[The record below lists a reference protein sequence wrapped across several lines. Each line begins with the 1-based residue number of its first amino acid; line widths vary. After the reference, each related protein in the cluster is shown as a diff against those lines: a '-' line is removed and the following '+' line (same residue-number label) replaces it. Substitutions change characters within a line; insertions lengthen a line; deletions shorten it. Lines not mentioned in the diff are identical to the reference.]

1 MIRRA
6 SALIVALLFV
16 GGIGFG
22 IAQPPGLDEMDA
34 MTAEEYLARI
44 TEGTEGARGWHAR
57 ELNEPFSGVTT
68 DGEIVPDLYS
78 IRSTGVSTEP
88 VRIAAQAFLATLDPE
103 QRVRTQFAVGDDEW
117 RKWMNIHSYLR
128 QGVSFREFTD
138 AQRGAAFGLL
148 RASLSAKGLQ
158 LSQDIMKLNTTLAE
172 LNGDDFIQYGEDK
185 YNITVMGTPSATEPW
200 GWQID
205 GHHLVINYFV
215 LGDQVVMTPA
225 FWGSEPIL
233 ATAGRHAGT
242 WVLQEEQD
250 MGLKMFFALNDD
262 QQAQAVLN
270 PVKDTDYDVA
280 SFFQDNLVLDYAG
293 VSVATF
299 SEIQRMQLM
308 ELISLFVGNLREG
321 HAAVRMS
328 EVAAHLDDTYFAWIG
343 GNTDDTVYYYRIHSP
358 VVLIEFDHQTP
369 IGLRQFN
376 EPGVPYRGHIHTTVR
391 TPNGNDYGKDL
402 LRQHYAMHRH

>member
-6 SALIVALLFV
+6 SVLIAALLF
-16 GGIGFG
+16 IGSLGLG
-22 IAQPPGLDEMDA
+22 IAQPPGLNEMDV
-34 MTAEEYLARI
+34 MTAEEFLAHI
-44 TEGTEGARGWHAR
+44 TERTEGAGGWHAR
-57 ELNEPFSGVTT
+57 ELTEGFKGVTT
-68 DGEIVPDLYS
+68 DGEIVPGLYS
-78 IRSTGVSTEP
+78 TRSTGVSTEP
-88 VRIAAQAFLATLDPE
+88 VRIAAETFLATLDAE
-103 QRVRTQFAVGDDEW
+103 QRARTQFSIGDEEW

-128 QGVSFREFTD
+128 QGVGFSEFTD
-138 AQRGAAFGLL
+138 AQRGAAIGLL
-148 RASLSAKGLQ
+148 GASLSAKGLK

-172 LNGDDFIQYGEDK
+172 LNGEDFVQYGEDK
-185 YNITVMGTPSATEPW
+185 YYITVMGVPSATEPW

-225 FWGSEPIL
+225 FWGSEPVL

-250 MGLKMFFALNDD
+250 LGLKMFFALNDD

-280 SFFQDNLVLDYAG
+280 SFFRDNLVLDHVG

-299 SEIQRMQLM
+299 SEIQRMQFM
-308 ELISLFVGNLREG
+308 ELIGLFVGNLREG
-321 HAAVRMS
+321 HADIRMA
-328 EVAAHLDDTYFAWIG
+328 EVAAHLDETYFAWIG
-343 GNTDDTVYYYRIHSP
+343 GNTDSSVYYYRIHSP
-358 VVLIEFDHQTP
+358 VLLIEFDHQTP

-376 EPGVPYRGHIHTTVR
+376 APGVPYRGHIHTTVR

-402 LRQHYAMHRH
+402 LRQHYAMHPH

>member
-1 MIRRA
+1 MIKRT
-6 SALIVALLFV
+6 SVLIVAVCLV
-16 GGIGFG
+16 DGIGLG
-22 IAQPPGLDEMDA
+22 IAQPPGLDAMDEMSA
-34 MTAEEYLARI
+34 AAYLAHI
-44 TEGTEGARGWHAR
+44 TAGTEGPGGWHAR
-57 ELNEPFSGVTT
+57 ELTEPFRGVTT
-68 DGEIVPDLYS
+68 NGEIVPKLYS
-78 IRSTGVSTEP
+78 VRSTGVSTEP
-88 VRIAAQAFLATLDPE
+88 VRVAADAFLAALDSE
-103 QRVRTQFAVGDDEW
+103 QRARTQFPVGDEEW

-128 QGVSFREFTD
+128 QGVGFGEFTD
-138 AQRGAAFGLL
+138 AQRDAALGLL
-148 RASLSAKGLQ
+148 KASLSAKGLK

-172 LNGDDFIQYGEDK
+172 LNGNDFIQYGEDK
-185 YNITVMGTPSATEPW
+185 YHITVMGTPTATEPW

-225 FWGSEPIL
+225 FWGSEPVL
-233 ATAGRHAGT
+233 ATSGRHAGT

-250 MGLKMFFALNDD
+250 MGLRMLIALDD
-262 QQAQAVLN
+262 AQRAQAVLN

-308 ELISLFVGNLREG
+308 ELIGLFVGNLREG

-328 EVAAHLDDTYFAWIG
+328 EIAAHLDDTYFAWIG
-343 GNTDDTVYYYRIHSP
+343 GDTDTTVYYYRIQSP

-369 IGLRQFN
+369 IGLRHFN

-402 LRQHYAMHRH
+402 LRQHYALHPH

>member
-1 MIRRA
+1 MTKHTF
-6 SALIVALLFV
+6 VALGVVVFV
-16 GGIGFG
+16 GGLGLG
-22 IAQPPGLDEMDA
+22 VAQPPGLDEMDA
-34 MTAEEYLARI
+34 MSAEEYLAHI
-44 TEGTEGARGWHAR
+44 TEGTEGPRGWHAR
-57 ELNEPFSGVTT
+57 ELNDSYTGVTT
-68 DGEIVPDLYS
+68 DGEIVPGLYS

-88 VRIAAQAFLATLDPE
+88 VRIAAVTFLATLDQE
-103 QRVRTQFAVGDDEW
+103 QRARTLFAVDDEEW

-148 RASLSAKGLQ
+148 GASLSAKGLE

-172 LNGDDFIQYGEDK
+172 LNGDDFIQYGEDA
-185 YNITVMGTPSATEPW
+185 YNITIMGTPSATEPW

-225 FWGSEPIL
+225 FWGSEPVF
-233 ATAGRHAGT
+233 ATSGRHAGT

-250 MGLKMFFALNDD
+250 MGLKMYFALDD
-262 QQAQAVLN
+262 EQRAQAVLN

-293 VSVATF
+293 VSVSTF
-299 SEIQRMQLM
+299 SELQRMQLM
-308 ELISLFVGNLREG
+308 ELIGLFVGNMREG

-343 GNTDDTVYYYRIHSP
+343 GNTDSSVYYYRIHSP
-358 VVLIEFDHQTP
+358 VLLIEFDHQTP

-402 LRQHYAMHRH
+402 LRQHYAMHPH